1 MRTAAVAAVVLVFVV
16 GLALADLSAPSW
28 TSVGRGSVGVE
39 PATDLVL
46 LPPEPG
52 CEDTADD
59 DDCDPRFAFAP
70 DRSIVAWASVRNE
83 GPAPVVLEGVA
94 ADWFD
99 RPELM
104 IVRPVRVLDGG
115 DPLDPA
121 GWHPTQT
128 AWQPL
133 GLAPGEQRMVGIVFH
148 TSGDLAAMC
157 RHYMDGGGIGFGS
170 APMRW
175 RVAVATHVYELP
187 VPFFV
192 IAPTTAECT

>member
-1 MRTAAVAAVVLVFVV
+1 M
-16 GLALADLSAPSW
+16 
-28 TSVGRGSVGVE
+28 
-39 PATDLVL
+39 
-46 LPPEPG
+46 
-52 CEDTADD
+52 
-59 DDCDPRFAFAP
+59 
-70 DRSIVAWASVRNE
+70 AWASVRNE

-104 IVRPVRVLDGG
+104 LARPVRVLDGG
-115 DPLDPA
+115 DPIDPT

-133 GLAPGEQRMVGIVFH
+133 SLAPGGQRMVGIVFH

-157 RHYMDGGGIGFGS
+157 RHYTDGGGIGFGS
-170 APMRW
+170 APMKW

-187 VPFFV
+187 LPFFV
-192 IAPTTAECT
+192 MAPTTAECT